1 MYCTSCGTQIA
12 DDSTFCPNCKKSA
25 QQDDKLAGLVAAAR
39 IGDQDA
45 ISVLYEKTYS
55 KVYYTVKS
63 MIKDEDA
70 VFDIVQDA
78 YIKAFT
84 HLDSFQGDTKFLA
97 WVRQIAANTARDWLK
112 KKRPMLFAELES
124 GDGQD
129 TPVEELFPDERS
141 EHLPDQII
149 DRKET
154 EYLIREI
161 IEELPEDQ
169 RAAIGMFYYEEMSV
183 KEIAA
188 AMGVSESAVKSR
200 LMYGRRKIE
209 KKVREL
215 EKQGTKLYSLS
226 PLPFLLLLFYNQKAY
241 AAEAPDSRILH
252 AIFAAQPTGAAAADV
267 SIQGAHTAGT
277 ASAEAATA
285 SAAGGLGA
293 LKTGIIALAAILV
306 VSLGAFGVIRIAS
319 RSAEPQESS
328 ATEDVIIQET
338 SEAPAE
344 SDSIGRKEPELS
356 EESALTG
363 QEEPE
368 VSEKSALTGQEKP
381 DPIHEA
387 LEQYRIIISQANSY
401 EYGKYAETNESW
413 LEPVGYQ
420 YALVQMQSDDPVPT
434 LLLEKEIMDTELS
447 VSHSYARIFQ
457 YDPDTKT
464 VHQPT
469 EAIANGGSR
478 GGLSMAGDGYGI
490 FDLNWS
496 GGTGEGS
503 VERITLEGDSLSKDT
518 CWNGQIFEMP
528 DSITFIEIEWHEI
541 ESLSALDSW
550 TAPES
555 GEAAPS
561 EPAGSDTL
569 PTDGDRIVLTGTVG
583 TYDYDEIIAL
593 QGQPDPNGWD
603 ERSVEYSRSQTYR
616 VIVLDTP
623 QDLSLNSGSGDN
635 YSIHEALMINLC
647 YIDDIDQYE
656 GQYIT
661 FSIDPATTWWPSDT
675 SLPFGQPIA
684 GDIHIL
690 E

>member
-1 MYCTSCGTQIA
+1 MYCTSCGAQIK
-12 DDSTFCPNCKKSA
+12 DDDTFCPNCGKPA
-25 QQDDKLAGLVAAAR
+25 RQDDNLAELVAAAR

-45 ISVLYEKTYS
+45 VSALYEKTYS

-63 MIKDEDA
+63 MIKDDDA

-78 YIKAFT
+78 YIKAFA
-84 HLDSFQGDTKFLA
+84 HLNSFRGDTKFLA
-97 WVRQIAANTARDWLK
+97 WIRQIAANTARDWLK
-112 KKRPMLFAELES
+112 KKRPMLFAELDF

-129 TPVEELFPDERS
+129 APVEELFPDERS
-141 EHLPDQII
+141 ENLPDQVI
-149 DRKET
+149 DQKET
-154 EYLIREI
+154 ERLIREI

-200 LMYGRRKIE
+200 LMYGRNKIE

-226 PLPFLLLLFYNQKAY
+226 PLPFLLLLFRNQKTY
-241 AAEAPDSRILH
+241 ASKAPDSRILH
-252 AIFAAQPTGAAAADV
+252 AILTVQPIGAATADGNAQSAGTVGAAADTEATGI
-267 SIQGAHTAGT
+267 SI
-277 ASAEAATA
+277 
-285 SAAGGLGA
+285 AGGLGT
-293 LKTGIIALAAILV
+293 LKIGFTAFAAVAV
-306 VSLGAFGVIRIAS
+306 VSLSALGLARIVS
-319 RSAEPQESS
+319 HSAEPQEPP
-328 ATEDVIIQET
+328 TLEDVIDL
-338 SEAPAE
+338 EAPDA
-344 SDSIGRKEPELS
+344 SDSIG
-356 EESALTG
+356 
-363 QEEPE
+363 EEPE
-368 VSEKSALTGQEKP
+368 ASEKSALLNQEAP
-381 DPIHEA
+381 APIDEA
-387 LEQYRIIISQANSY
+387 LEQYRIIISQANSF
-401 EYGKYAETNESW
+401 EYGKYAKANEPW
-413 LEPVGYQ
+413 LEFVGYQ
-420 YALVQMQSDDPVPT
+420 YALVQMEPDDPVPT

-464 VHQPT
+464 VRQPT
-469 EAIANGGSR
+469 EAIVNGGIR

-503 VERITLEGDSLSKDT
+503 VERVTLEGDSLNRSAY
-518 CWNGQIFEMP
+518 WSGQVFEMP
-528 DSITFIEIEWHEI
+528 DSITFIEIEWHKI
-541 ESLSALDSW
+541 ETLSALNSW
-550 TAPES
+550 TAPKPS
-555 GEAAPS
+555 EAAPS
-561 EPAGSDTL
+561 EPADSDMI

-593 QGQPDPNGWD
+593 QGQPDPNSWD
-603 ERSVEYSRSQTYR
+603 GSSVEDSRSLTYR

-623 QDLSLNSGSGDN
+623 QDLNLNSGSGDS
-635 YSIHEALMINLC
+635 YSTHEALMINLY
-647 YIDDIDQYE
+647 YIDDIGQYE
-656 GQYIT
+656 GQNIT